1 MITFTEKQIKLSFDN
16 VVEKLYQKENELEEY
31 YSYLK
36 KGLFLKKW
44 NNLSRIGISK
54 GDTAGGEGLENETHV

>member
-16 VVEKLYQKENELEEY
+16 VTEKLYQKENELEEY

-36 KGLFLKKW
+36 KGLFLKK
-44 NNLSRIGISK
+44 
-54 GDTAGGEGLENETHV
+54 